1 MTAVAAVSLA
11 VGFQQVFALYRLCLQ
26 LISLRYRTLLLFS
39 HKLPFCLWCEIT
51 DAGMQL
57 SFRGRAGCH
66 FATGLH
72 VRYCGVRLCLASGA
86 LGAETLYGVVDGL
99 DVITFRQ
106 SDYGYLDVLDA
117 ECPAALLAVEMDV
130 AVLDPADSG
139 LAAAYLVFCGSAA
152 VLERMNRVMFEQDV
166 EGAEYRG
173 LVHGLQF
180 CFQFGHGY
188 GMSELREFLEYEDA
202 GRGRVDAVGLE
213 LLFDSFYCHFLRFL
227 DAKMEKSAEK

>member
-1 MTAVAAVSLA
+1 MAVAS
-11 VGFQQVFALYRLCLQ
+11 
-26 LISLRYRTLLLFS
+26 
-39 HKLPFCLWCEIT
+39 
-51 DAGMQL
+51 
-57 SFRGRAGCH
+57 
-66 FATGLH
+66 
-72 VRYCGVRLCLASGA
+72 VRLDYGLAFGT
-86 LGAETLYGVVDGL
+86 LGAETLDGVVDGL
-99 DVITFRQ
+99 DTITFRQ
-106 SDYGYLDVLDA
+106 GDYGYLDVLDA

-130 AVLDPADSG
+130 TVLDPADGG

-213 LLFDSFYCHFLRFL
+213 LLFDSFCCHFLRFSVFGCE
-227 DAKMEKSAEK
+227 DGKKCGEMKDKSSKVALAAAEVGS